1 MTFTIHKVRN
11 IMKPINIIDIGKEVY
26 FMPILQKQ
34 PEITTI
40 KQYEQISED
49 IRAEIFEGFIYDMAS
64 PSTFHQ
70 RLSLRLAAIIDS
82 YIIRKKG
89 DCEVFTAPYD
99 VVLSKK
105 PLVIVQP
112 DIMVVCDKKK
122 LDSKRCN
129 DAPDFIIEI
138 TSPSTA
144 SHDYIQKSY
153 YYQRYGVREYWIVD
167 MEKQTVTVHYF
178 EGGSFSSQYPFN
190 SSVKVNIYDDL
201 EIDFAEI
208 SERLGLKH

>member
-1 MTFTIHKVRN
+1 M
-11 IMKPINIIDIGKEVY
+11 Y
-26 FMPILQKQ
+26 MPALQPQ

-40 KQYEQISED
+40 EQYEQLPEEV
-49 IRAEIFEGFIYDMAS
+49 RAEVFDGFVYDMAS

-70 RLSLRLAAIIDS
+70 RLSMRLSAIIDS
-82 YIIRKKG
+82 YVMRKKG
-89 DCEVFTAPYD
+89 GCEVFTAPYD
-99 VVLSKK
+99 VVLSDS
-105 PLVIVQP
+105 PLIVVQP
-112 DIMVVCDKKK
+112 DILVVCDKNK

-129 DAPDFIIEI
+129 GAPDFIIEI
-138 TSPSTA
+138 VSPGTA
-144 SHDYIQKSY
+144 SHDYIQKPY

-167 MEKQTVTVHYF
+167 TGKKAITVHYF

-208 SERLGLKH
+208 SKLLGLDR